1 MALSTKDILEKNK
14 LAYKNQ
20 FYIESAYLSYSLMTR
35 ILKQISSEEKIVSKG
50 GKMKLSELIKQIKS
64 EYDKSPLFTKKLK
77 KSVFNNICEFNSDFK
92 LVSRELKYQY
102 PELKLKHTAKKGLD
116 VLVKLNTTLI
126 KLKSNNH

>member
-1 MALSTKDILEKNK
+1 MALSTKDILDKNK

-20 FYIESAYLSYSLMTR
+20 FYIESTYLSYSLMTR
-35 ILKQISSEEKIVSKG
+35 ILKQISVEEKITAAS
-50 GKMKLSELIKQIKS
+50 GKLKLSELIKQLKG

-77 KSVFNNICEFNSDFK
+77 KSIFKNICEFNSDFK

-102 PELKLKHTAKKGLD
+102 PEIKLKHTAKKGLD

>member
-1 MALSTKDILEKNK
+1 MALSTKDILDKNK

-20 FYIESAYLSYSLMTR
+20 FYIESSFLSYSLMTR
-35 ILKQISSEEKIVSKG
+35 ILKQIAAEEKLASSG
-50 GKMKLSELIKQIKS
+50 AKMKLSELIKQIKA

-77 KSVFNNICEFNSDFK
+77 KSIFRNICEFNSDFK

>member
-1 MALSTKDILEKNK
+1 
-14 LAYKNQ
+14 
-20 FYIESAYLSYSLMTR
+20 MTR
-35 ILKQISSEEKIVSKG
+35 ILKQIAAEEKLASSG
-50 GKMKLSELIKQIKS
+50 AKMKLSELIKQIKA

-77 KSVFNNICEFNSDFK
+77 KSIFRNICEFNSDFK